1 MFTLVSSRSMCIFVN
16 DVLPLLHVL
25 KWKVRKQFVVLAVK
39 DTHSIPTVQTTIPT
53 LPTEFF
59 EIQLTQA

>member
-1 MFTLVSSRSMCIFVN
+1 MCIFVN